1 MSESP
6 AKKGAEKTAS
16 TAKEIV
22 FTCKSC
28 GETKPLSELVIL
40 QHFFPQ
46 IAVCKVCARGV
57 VDHANME

>member
-6 AKKGAEKTAS
+6 AKKSAEKTES

-28 GETKPLSELVIL
+28 GETKPLSELVVIR
-40 QHFFPQ
+40 HYFPQ
-46 IAVCKVCARGV
+46 ISACKICARGV
-57 VDHANME
+57 VDHEKPE